1 MPRNF
6 LFISLDN
13 LSGDV
18 AWQLS
23 KENNVKY
30 YQKNQDEDLDV
41 ANGFIEKVSNYEEF
55 LDWADVIIFDDTL
68 GQGKLADELR
78 KKGKLVV
85 GGTVYSDRLED
96 DRSFGQEQ
104 LKAAGVNILPYKD
117 FISFNE
123 AIQFVKD
130 NPCAYVIKPTGEI
143 EASTKGILFIGEQAK
158 GEDVIQVLND
168 YKDAWAESILKFQL
182 QKKISGIEVAV
193 GAFYDGHRFINPIN
207 VNFEHKKLFNGDI
220 GPNTGEMGTS
230 MFWSS
235 PNKMFNDTLKKME
248 KRLKGY
254 VGYMDLNCI
263 VNEEGIFPLEFTSRF
278 GYPTIFIQMDG
289 IISPLGEFFYE
300 LAAGNNPKL
309 EVKPGFQVG
318 VRIVVPPFPFND
330 KETFNVKSKG
340 SVIYFKKNK
349 EGAHIEDVK
358 LVRNKWIVAGTS
370 GVVLTVC
377 GTGISMK
384 DAQSQ
389 AYSRINNINIPRMY
403 YRTDIGDRWYED
415 GDKLHSWGYLRS

>member
-96 DRSFGQEQ
+96 DRSFGQEE

-117 FISFNE
+117 FTSFDE
-123 AIQFVKD
+123 AIQHVKD
-130 NPCAYVIKPTGEI
+130 NPQAYVIKPTGQT
-143 EASTKGILFIGEQAK
+143 EASTKGILFIGEQTN
-158 GEDVIQVLND
+158 GSDVIHVLND
-168 YKDAWAESILKFQL
+168 YKDAWAESIPQFQL

-193 GAFYDGHRFINPIN
+193 GAFYDGHRFIYPIN
-207 VNFEHKKLFNGDI
+207 VNFEHKKLFNGNI
-220 GPNTGEMGTS
+220 GPDTGEMGTS

-235 PNKMFNDTLKKME
+235 PNKMFNDTLNKME
-248 KRLKGY
+248 KKLKGY